1 MIKNAYFAAGC
12 FWGVEHKFQNLDGVL
27 EAISGYSG
35 GKTLNPTY
43 KLVCE
48 GKTGHAETVKVIYD
62 DSKISFL
69 DLCKFFF
76 EIHNPCQINGQGVN
90 IGSNYRSIV
99 FYETI
104 NEFEEVKNLIDNLQK
119 NLNQKIVTEILPFKK
134 FHEAEDYHQDY
145 YSKN

>member
-48 GKTGHAETVKVIYD
+48 GNTGHAETVKVIYD
-62 DSKISFL
+62 QSKISFL

-76 EIHNPCQINGQGVN
+76 GAS
-90 IGSNYRSIV
+90 SNTRIPKATVFSI
-99 FYETI
+99 FISAIAFRFSPT
-104 NEFEEVKNLIDNLQK
+104 VK
-119 NLNQKIVTEILPFKK
+119 
-134 FHEAEDYHQDY
+134 
-145 YSKN
+145 S